1 VRGKIIRPIPAL
13 LKFSDLIYTF
23 IEKYNREVFALLG
36 DAP

>member
-1 VRGKIIRPIPAL
+1 
-13 LKFSDLIYTF
+13 LKFSDLIHPF